1 MSYIFSS
8 DFHKTIYE
16 NIITLYKSLIEFI
29 GIERNYDDYDSID
42 SESVDSDYDDS
53 INFSVEQIPVVSVDE
68 YLSDQ
73 PGIQLV
79 DTNIKKDNPL
89 DKPEDK
95 PEDKQLYVSVLQNT
109 VQDIDWELWKDI
121 QEYLTIEKSISV

>member
-16 NIITLYKSLIEFI
+16 NIITLYKALIEFI

-53 INFSVEQIPVVSVDE
+53 INFFVEQIPVVSVDE

-79 DTNIKKDNPL
+79 DTNITK
-89 DKPEDK
+89 DKPLDK
-95 PEDKQLYVSVLQNT
+95 PEDKQLYVLVLQNT

>member
-42 SESVDSDYDDS
+42 SESVDSDYDDI

-79 DTNIKKDNPL
+79 DTNITK
-89 DKPEDK
+89 DKPLDK